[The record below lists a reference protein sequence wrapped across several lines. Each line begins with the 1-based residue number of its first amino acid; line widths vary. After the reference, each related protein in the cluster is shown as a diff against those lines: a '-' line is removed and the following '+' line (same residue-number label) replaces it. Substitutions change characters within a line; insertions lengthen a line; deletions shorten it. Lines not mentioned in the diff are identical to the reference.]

1 MDIVILIVAILLVS
15 PFILAAFGLIWL
27 ALYLRKKDR
36 EFKNK
41 GEKITLKVKDVFVD
55 EIHHENGK
63 VTKELLTIFE
73 YYANGR
79 LQELELPTTK
89 EYEIGEEIEGY
100 YLEDSKI
107 DKISANGIGF
117 YKHKHAE
124 LFLIIFAIAILAMV
138 IFSIILEMK

>member
-124 LFLIIFAIAILAMV
+124 LILIIFAIAIIAMV
-138 IFSIILEMK
+138 IFSIILEIK

>member
-1 MDIVILIVAILLVS
+1 MDIVFLIVGILSVS
-15 PFILAAFGLIWL
+15 PFILVAFGLIWL

-117 YKHKHAE
+117 YKSKYAE
-124 LFLIIFAIAILAMV
+124 LVLIGFAIAILAMV
-138 IFSIILEMK
+138 IVPIILEMK

>member
-1 MDIVILIVAILLVS
+1 MDIVFLIVGILSVS
-15 PFILAAFGLIWL
+15 PFILVAFGLIWL

-73 YYANGR
+73 YYANGK

-124 LFLIIFAIAILAMV
+124 LILIIFAIATLAIV
-138 IFSIILEMK
+138 IVPIILEMK